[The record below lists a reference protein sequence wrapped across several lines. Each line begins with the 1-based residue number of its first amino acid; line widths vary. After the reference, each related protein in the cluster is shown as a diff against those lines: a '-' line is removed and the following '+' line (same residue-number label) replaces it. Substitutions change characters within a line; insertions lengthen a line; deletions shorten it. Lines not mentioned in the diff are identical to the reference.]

1 MKTIPAL
8 FAICGEGPLYPGLH
22 TGETWNGWAVPL
34 FPMASCLR
42 IAADMLDDS
51 GQPIFSF
58 NEHRQVWRQRAPLDC
73 PDEGPWVEPAVMV
86 DGVPHWKMGDGYMWE
101 DVSLDCPSMP
111 MYRDGMEI
119 DPATIPMEVQ
129 ALIIPEIWAGAAV
142 GSVTVDG
149 ITYQWD

>member
-1 MKTIPAL
+1 MKPTL
-8 FAICGEGPLYPGLH
+8 FAICGEGPLFPGLW

-34 FPMASCLR
+34 FPAETCIR
-42 IAADMLDDS
+42 IALEMLDDS

-101 DVSLDCPSMP
+101 KVSLSGEWSN
-111 MYRDGMEI
+111 YRADGVEI
-119 DPATIPMEVQ
+119 PADKIPLNAQAAILTEVW
-129 ALIIPEIWAGAAV
+129 EGAAS